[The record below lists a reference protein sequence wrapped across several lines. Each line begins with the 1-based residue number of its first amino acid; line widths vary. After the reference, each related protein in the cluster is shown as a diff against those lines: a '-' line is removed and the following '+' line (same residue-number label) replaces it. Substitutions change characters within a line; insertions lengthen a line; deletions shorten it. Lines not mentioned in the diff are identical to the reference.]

1 MLASSFHHWT
11 STSDSPRRANSTSC
25 RLHVGWPGKRS
36 ALTRSGMT
44 ERSWGRR
51 RRTSIPTPLSAGG
64 PYRGP
69 ARRVVVVGAA
79 TVAVS
84 LCGPATG
91 RTGGAL
97 AWETGIVTGLL
108 AGGGAAG
115 VRREGGGAVMVAR
128 GVGGRGV
135 GRARGGGSKLCA
147 RAGVR
152 VLSSAVG

>member
-69 ARRVVVVGAA
+69 ARRVAVVGRSEEH
-79 TVAVS
+79 TSELQSRGHLV
-84 LCGPATG
+84 C
-91 RTGGAL
+91 R
-97 AWETGIVTGLL
+97 LL
-108 AGGGAAG
+108 L
-115 VRREGGGAVMVAR
+115 E
-128 GVGGRGV
+128 
-135 GRARGGGSKLCA
+135 KKKKTHK
-147 RAGVR
+147 
-152 VLSSAVG
+152 